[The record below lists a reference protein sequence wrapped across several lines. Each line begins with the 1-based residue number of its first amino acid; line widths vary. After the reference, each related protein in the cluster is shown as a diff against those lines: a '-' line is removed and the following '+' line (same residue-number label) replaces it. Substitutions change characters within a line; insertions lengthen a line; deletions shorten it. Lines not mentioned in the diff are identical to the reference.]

1 MARFMLLLHS
11 AAAEREQW
19 RNFTPEQMQQAMQHY
34 YDWVAQLRGE
44 GRMLSGDPLKD
55 DGIILRM
62 RDGEAVVDGPFAET
76 KESVG
81 GYFLIEA
88 RDLAEA
94 AEVAKGCPAL
104 RHNGWVEVREI
115 DEGEGEGANDQ

>member
-11 AAAEREQW
+11 AEEDRERW
-19 RNFTPEQMQQAMQHY
+19 RTFTPEQAQQAMQRY
-34 YDWVAQLRGE
+34 YDWVAQLRRE
-44 GRMLSGDPLKD
+44 GHMHSGDPLKD
-55 DGIILRM
+55 TVLTVRM
-62 RDGEAVVDGPFAET
+62 RDGEPAVDGPYAET

-94 AEVAKGCPAL
+94 GEVAKGCPAL
-104 RHNGWVEVREI
+104 QHDGWVEVREI
-115 DEGEGEGANDQ
+115 DENEGTTDQ